1 MLNRGLDKLELLRI
15 VEAVANE
22 KSIDKELVIGSMESA
37 IQKAALTKFGND
49 NNIEVT
55 IDRENG
61 DIKIQKVLDIVE
73 KVEDSSREISLAD
86 AKKINKETAHLKLG
100 EKIYEELPQIDF
112 GRIAAQSAKQVISSR
127 VREAEKNRQYE
138 DFKDKQE
145 QILSGIIKRL
155 EYGNVIVDLGKA
167 EGVIKKD
174 ELIPRE
180 ILKTGDRVKAYCYEV
195 KKEMKGQQIFLSR
208 AHPQFLAKLFFQEV
222 PEIYEG
228 TIEIKA
234 VARDPGSRAKICVFS
249 QDSSIDP
256 VGACVGMRG
265 SRVQTIVNELHGE
278 KIDIIKWTEDLP
290 TLISESLSPA
300 EIQKVLIDQDNK
312 RIDIILTEENL
323 SKAIGRRGQNVRLAS
338 KLTNYEIDILTDKED
353 SERRQAE
360 FKERTDILIKNLEVD
375 ETLGQL
381 LVSEGFTSIEEIAQ
395 SNPEDISKIDAIDEE
410 TSKELINR
418 SKETLIKEKEAV
430 AEKLKKLGVE
440 EKLSNLKGMTQGMLV
455 ILGKKFI
462 NKDSVALIL
471 GDNFFYG
478 QSLTNILKKNINFQK
493 GAKIFLH
500 PVKNPQNYGVAYVRK
515 KKVVKL
521 KEKPKKTNSNLA
533 VTGLYLFDNRVME
546 FTKKLRPSNRGE
558 LEIIDLLNIYRKKN
572 LLNAELIGRG
582 GAWLDAGNIKDYYS
596 ASSFIS
602 AIENRQGF
610 KIACPEEIALK
621 NNWIKKDNIKKS
633 IKFYG
638 NCEYSK
644 YLKTLLK

>member
-1 MLNRGLDKLELLRI
+1 MGTSPFFFRYDIMLNRGLDKQELLRI

-22 KSIDKELVIGSMESA
+22 KSIDKELVITSMESA

-49 NNIEVT
+49 NNIEVN
-55 IDRENG
+55 IDRESG

-73 KVEDSSREISLAD
+73 NVEDSAREITLND
-86 AKKINKETAHLKLG
+86 AQKNEPKNSNLKIG
-100 EKIYEELPQIDF
+100 EKVFEELPQIDF

-138 DFKDKQE
+138 DFIDKQA

-195 KKEMKGQQIFLSR
+195 RKELKGHQIFLSR

-228 TIEIKA
+228 TIEIKS
-234 VARDPGSRAKICVFS
+234 VARDPGSRAKICVHS

-300 EIQKVLIDQDNK
+300 EIQRVLIDQENNK
-312 RIDIILTEENL
+312 IDIILTEENL

-360 FKERTDILIKNLEVD
+360 FKERTETLIKNLEVD

-381 LVSEGFTSIEEIAQ
+381 LVSEGFISIEEIAQ
-395 SNPEDISKIDAIDEE
+395 SKPEDISKIEAIDEE
-410 TSKELINR
+410 TAKELITR
-418 SKETLIKEKEAV
+418 SKENLVKEKEAISL
-430 AEKLKKLGVE
+430 KLKELGVE
-440 EKLSNLKGMTQGMLV
+440 DKLINLKGMTQGMLV
-455 ILGKKFI
+455 ILG
-462 NKDSVALIL
+462 
-471 GDNFFYG
+471 
-478 QSLTNILKKNINFQK
+478 QKNIK
-493 GAKIFLH
+493 KI
-500 PVKNPQNYGVAYVRK
+500 
-515 KKVVKL
+515 
-521 KEKPKKTNSNLA
+521 S
-533 VTGLYLFDNRVME
+533 E
-546 FTKKLRPSNRGE
+546 FA
-558 LEIIDLLNIYRKKN
+558 DLSSD
-572 LLNAELIGRG
+572 ELIGG
-582 GAWLDAGNIKDYYS
+582 YDEIK
-596 ASSFIS
+596 
-602 AIENRQGF
+602 GK
-610 KIACPEEIALK
+610 KIRIDGYLEEFSLSRKEADDLIMAAREIAYK
-621 NNWIKKDNIKKS
+621 
-633 IKFYG
+633 
-638 NCEYSK
+638 
-644 YLKTLLK
+644 